1 MSTSA
6 TQAGRH
12 IAAQSGI
19 GKAVNISATTRLEA
33 MAV

>member
-12 IAAQSGI
+12 RAAHAGI
-19 GKAVNISATTRLEA
+19 GKAVSISATTKLAA